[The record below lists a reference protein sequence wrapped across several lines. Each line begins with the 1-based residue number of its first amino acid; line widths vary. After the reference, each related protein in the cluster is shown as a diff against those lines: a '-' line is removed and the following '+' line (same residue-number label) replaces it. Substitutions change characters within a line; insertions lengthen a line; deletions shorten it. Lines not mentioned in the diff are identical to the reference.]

1 LELGFSADLIIENS
15 VVVELKSIETIA
27 PVHSKVVLTYLRLS
41 GIEVGLLINFNVSLL
56 IDGIT
61 RLVLDKR

>member
-41 GIEVGLLINFNVSLL
+41 GIEVELLINFNVSLL

>member
-56 IDGIT
+56 KDGIT